1 MQHVI
6 VGTAGHIDHGKS
18 SLVLALTGTDPDR
31 LREEKERG
39 ITIDLGFAHTT
50 EQDTVLSF
58 VDVPGHERFVRNMLA
73 GVGGMDLVM
82 LHVASDESVM
92 PQTREHFE
100 ICRLLRVPAGLV
112 VITKTDLADAG
123 MLDVVRLE
131 IQELVSDSFLEG
143 APVVAVSA
151 RTGEGIPA
159 LRRTLADLASTTRRR
174 TSDGPPRLP
183 IDRVFSMKGF
193 GTVVTGT
200 LLSGRLTHDDELVLQ
215 PSGRVVKVRGLHVHG
230 KSQGEAVAGQRA
242 AVNLSGVEVA
252 DITRGETLTS
262 TDAVTVTRHADVLI
276 ELLPTARQLKHGAR
290 VRFHQGTRELV
301 GRIVLPDAAPLE
313 PGASAC
319 VRIYLDAPA
328 ALVRGDRFILRA
340 YSPLATIAGGTILDP
355 LPPRRG
361 VRTAAGIA
369 RLQRLR
375 QSEQDA
381 VMAAIEEA
389 GLCGLPLPQLSGRMG
404 VASTQRRA
412 LVERL
417 VHASLAS
424 EIGGTLVAAS
434 RLSAVEEA
442 VVAAVTRYHAGHP
455 LEDGMPR
462 EEARERLFAR
472 APLPVFEHV
481 LRVLTDRKRIIAR
494 DRIALAGHNVALTHD
509 EARARDA
516 MVETLRAAKL
526 MPPDPSMLATQIGVP
541 LEVVTRI
548 ATLLVRRS
556 ELVRAGDLL
565 FHASAMKQLKSE
577 IQSLKQ
583 SGVTNTI
590 DVASFKDRYNI
601 TRKYAIPLLEYL
613 DRERVTKRVGDGRK
627 IL

>member
-1 MQHVI
+1 
-6 VGTAGHIDHGKS
+6 
-18 SLVLALTGTDPDR
+18 
-31 LREEKERG
+31 
-39 ITIDLGFAHTT
+39 
-50 EQDTVLSF
+50 
-58 VDVPGHERFVRNMLA
+58 
-73 GVGGMDLVM
+73 
-82 LHVASDESVM
+82 
-92 PQTREHFE
+92 
-100 ICRLLRVPAGLV
+100 
-112 VITKTDLADAG
+112 
-123 MLDVVRLE
+123 
-131 IQELVSDSFLEG
+131 
-143 APVVAVSA
+143 
-151 RTGEGIPA
+151 
-159 LRRTLADLASTTRRR
+159 
-174 TSDGPPRLP
+174 
-183 IDRVFSMKGF
+183 
-193 GTVVTGT
+193 
-200 LLSGRLTHDDELVLQ
+200 VLQ

-230 KSQGEAVAGQRA
+230 KSQGEAVAGQRV
-242 AVNLSGVEVA
+242 AVNLSGVDVA

-262 TDAVTVTRHADVLI
+262 TDAVTVTRHADVQI

-301 GRIVLPDAAPLE
+301 GRIVLPDATHLE

-381 VMAAIEEA
+381 VMAAIEDA

-424 EIGGTLVAAS
+424 DIGGTLVAAS

-481 LRVLTDRKRIIAR
+481 LRVLTDRKRIVAR

-541 LEVVTRI
+541 LDVVTRI

-565 FHASAMKQLKSE
+565 FHESAMKQLKSE

-613 DRERVTKRVGDGRK
+613 DRERVTKRVGDARK